1 MNRTPI
7 LAVCFAALLFT
18 GVPLQPALG
27 DAESGLVTWMGRL
40 QYFTHKLGLAVDA
53 QNHAL
58 QGYYLHEVDEVVEHL
73 EGIQEADGIEV
84 GNLVKAKLVPAF
96 DALEGEVEAG
106 DQGRIAR
113 AYENLIGA
121 CNACHKAV
129 NRPYIH
135 IERQVD
141 NPYPQSFSPTP

>member
-1 MNRTPI
+1 MKE
-7 LAVCFAALLFT
+7 T
-18 GVPLQPALG
+18 GVACAPEAI
-27 DAESGLVTWMGRL
+27 GL
-40 QYFTHKLGLAVDA
+40 F
-53 QNHAL
+53 
-58 QGYYLHEVDEVVEHL
+58 
-73 EGIQEADGIEV
+73 
-84 GNLVKAKLVPAF
+84 P

-141 NPYPQSFSPTP
+141 NPYPQNFSPTP